1 MISVDL
7 HNITSNHMAGST
19 ISKITLNHI
28 DGSTISKNSGEMP
41 NLKHNDSGNNKF
53 VVSSI
58 PLSEKGSNTSIM

>member
-1 MISVDL
+1 
-7 HNITSNHMAGST
+7 MAGST